1 MLAAFA
7 EIHWIAVVAGTMV
20 FAVLGGLYFM
30 ALVPKQYLYVTGR
43 ENLPKEQQEV
53 SGAIFVVGPLL
64 CSLIVVIADAYL
76 LAALGIGSVADAAV
90 LGLIVGLGLL
100 VPMTFNIAINPL
112 FPRPIQY
119 GLLNAPYFLVA
130 NLIACMLM
138 VAIPL

>member
-1 MLAAFA
+1 MLAMLA
-7 EIHWIAVVAGTMV
+7 EINWIAVVAGTLV

-30 ALVPKQYLYVTGR
+30 VLVPKQYLYVTGR
-43 ENLPKEQQEV
+43 ENLPAEQQKV

-64 CSLIVVIADAYL
+64 CSLVVVIADAYL
-76 LAALGIGSVADAAV
+76 VAALGVLSVGEAAG
-90 LGLIVGLGLL
+90 LGLVVGLGFL

-130 NLIACMLM
+130 NLIACMVM
-138 VAIPL
+138 VAIPS